1 MLQGQGMSSV
11 GSQQVLEQFPKD
23 VRGNLDSFAPDTAW
37 IHRVA
42 TPVEELSYSMP
53 NPFATMPCTISG
65 IGEVLPTKETMEP
78 EYQAW

>member
-1 MLQGQGMSSV
+1 MYVGRTGVTMLQGQATSSV
-11 GSQQVLEQFPKD
+11 GSQQLLEQVPKD
-23 VRGNLDSFAPDTAW
+23 VRGGLDSFAPDTAW

-42 TPVEELSYSMP
+42 TPVEELS
-53 NPFATMPCTISG
+53 A